1 MRAPGNLRAVLF
13 DLDGTLVDTAP
24 DLSAAANH
32 IRDCVGLPPLP
43 PDEYRPLASAGAR
56 GLLHK
61 ALGIT
66 PEHAD
71 FAVRR
76 ERFLAHYRDH
86 IADTSHL
93 FDGIGAVL
101 DRCSVAGLRWGV
113 VTNKPAWLTR
123 PLLDKLDLAD
133 SAACAVSADEVA
145 RPKPA
150 PDSLLHACTLLGLA
164 PQQCVY
170 VGDDRRDI
178 VAGAAAGMTTVAAA
192 WGYLGEDEPI
202 EVWGADHVVE
212 TPTDLFMW
220 LFPAD

>member
-1 MRAPGNLRAVLF
+1 MRVPGNLRAVLF

-24 DLSAAANH
+24 DLGTAANH
-32 IRDCVGLPPLP
+32 VRDCAGLAPLP
-43 PDEYRPLASAGAR
+43 LDEYRPLASAGAR
-56 GLLHK
+56 GLLYK

-71 FAVRR
+71 FADQR
-76 ERFLAHYRDH
+76 ERFLTHYRDH
-86 IADTSHL
+86 IADASRL
-93 FDGIGAVL
+93 FDGIADVL
-101 DRCSVAGLRWGV
+101 QRCSALGLDWGV

-123 PLLDKLDLAD
+123 PLLDKLDLAR

-150 PDSLLHACTLLGLA
+150 PDSLLHACALLGLA

-178 VAGAAAGMTTVAAA
+178 VAGAAAGMITVAAA
-192 WGYLGEDEPI
+192 WGYLGAEAPI
-202 EVWGADHVVE
+202 ETWGADQVVQ